1 MHGGGC
7 TGAGATFGRM
17 APRAGRDG
25 VVRAAHATAEPPIGP
40 LLMFGS
46 ASAAAS
52 EENACGQV
60 NTDKARAGGSPSKGV
75 MRRLRAAGVG
85 SGHLCFFMSAKY
97 WAASSAVVHMPGR
110 GFCPPSSRPF
120 LEEGQRV

>member
-1 MHGGGC
+1 MHGGRC

-52 EENACGQV
+52 EGNACGQV
-60 NTDKARAGGSPSKGV
+60 NTGKARAWGSPSKGV
-75 MRRLRAAGVG
+75 RRLRAAGVG
-85 SGHLCFFMSAKY
+85 SLQCFFQSAKY

-120 LEEGQRV
+120 LQMWSCAC